1 MENSQREEVSFI
13 SERRTV
19 DLCGD
24 QLRGNVRCILD
35 HGHAGDHQFVSAY
48 VIGPVTWKQRTSNAR

>member
-1 MENSQREEVSFI
+1 VNKSQHEELPI
-13 SERRTV
+13 MSERRTI

-35 HGHAGDHQFVSAY
+35 RGHAGDHQFVSAY
-48 VIGPVTWKQRTSNAR
+48 VVGPVTWKQRSLLR